1 MNPLRRDGFMN
12 SGSEVKSALP
22 PLLRPLVQ
30 TVVDARVSDSTQLS
44 LPPSLVGTDEE
55 PLLISLL
62 ETYCNN
68 IGYEFMHSCTFEE
81 RQFFVESIEKQSNGM
96 SDDDAQWCYEQVLR
110 AGSWE
115 RVLGQRYPTCRRFSL
130 EGLES
135 AVLALNTI
143 LDTFAAEKGA
153 TTDQPEEKRVVL
165 GSLHRG
171 RVNLLHTVLQRNATS
186 LLSGWDST
194 DGPTYD
200 DINVGHSTD
209 VITRNGHSVHVSLL
223 NMPAHLESQDASIAG
238 KALGHMTIR
247 AMKSNG
253 RAFVN
258 ESIRRS
264 ILSLVVHGDASFC
277 GQGIVAETCQLSTF
291 TNFDC
296 GGTIHVILNN
306 QIGFTTETQQ
316 MRSNRLVTV
325 SDVALGI
332 RAPILH
338 VNGECLQDVWRAARF
353 ATEYRQKFGRD
364 VVLDVWGFRKYGHNE
379 LDEPRITN
387 VNLYQEVDQHI
398 PVADLFAR
406 SLCGPVRDECERI
419 QEQIKFEYQELLTRE
434 RQSDSATNRSDENS
448 MSEES
453 HSGEWVD
460 FMTYPV
466 ASNADTGVEFKDL
479 KLALSTISNVPDGF
493 TLHQAT
499 NRAVSRRIELFEKL
513 DDPNQFDLLQV
524 DWATAELL
532 SLCTLANEGR
542 FCRLSGQDSQRG
554 TFGQRHAV
562 WHDAVT
568 GDTHHALPPSV
579 QVVNSPLS
587 ELGVL
592 GFEHGFSLASPN
604 FLVLWEAQFADFV
617 DNSQVLIDTMISSE
631 KDKFALESNLVLLLP
646 HGYDGMGPE
655 HSSARLERFLTLHT
669 DTPDAEERAH
679 NDLERLQAS
688 NFLVTYPTSPSNY
701 FHLLR
706 RSFTWPFRR
715 PMVVLTPKR
724 TLRLTKATSSVSEF
738 LKDTTTL
745 KAFSPVLD
753 DRRHTKNDSSNV
765 KSIVVCSGELFYD
778 IMKLLEAMPEDDSHN
793 VAVFRLEQLAPFP
806 FRELKTAFDAY
817 PNAQRVV
824 WVQEE
829 PGNMGALRFVAPF
842 LARALPES
850 IVLSNPIARPVSA
863 APATGNPVDHQKS
876 HQNILLSIKDW
887 IQKRSD

>member
-1 MNPLRRDGFMN
+1 MMRVRKDPLTFSGDPKCLVISKIVMIDGTIKRWSDITIMRHQRALGRFIATGSTGRTVTVLTIHVSKHHHRKQRSFAQDTGTENRHHSTQHHHAAGYRARSLLAHEWFRTYGWRLANVNPLRRDGFMN

-30 TVVDARVSDSTQLS
+30 TVVDARVSDATQLS
-44 LPPSLVGTDEE
+44 LPPALVGTDEE

-81 RQFFVESIEKQSNGM
+81 RQFFVESIEKQSNEM
-96 SDDDAQWCYEQVLR
+96 SDDDTQWCYEQVLR

-143 LDTFAAEKGA
+143 LDTFAAEKDA
-153 TTDQPEEKRVVL
+153 TTDQSEEKRVVL

-247 AMKSNG
+247 ALKSNG
-253 RAFVN
+253 SPFVN

-264 ILSLVVHGDASFC
+264 ILPLVVHGDASFC

-306 QIGFTTETQQ
+306 QIGFTSETQQ

-338 VNGECLQDVWRAARF
+338 VNGECLQDVWRAARL

-419 QEQIKFEYQELLTRE
+419 QEQIEFEYQELLTRE
-434 RQSDSATNRSDENS
+434 RQNDSATNRSDEDS

-466 ASNADTGVEFKDL
+466 ASDADTGVELQDL
-479 KLALSTISNVPDGF
+479 KLALSSYFECP
-493 TLHQAT
+493 
-499 NRAVSRRIELFEKL
+499 RRI
-513 DDPNQFDLLQV
+513 
-524 DWATAELL
+524 
-532 SLCTLANEGR
+532 
-542 FCRLSGQDSQRG
+542 
-554 TFGQRHAV
+554 H
-562 WHDAVT
+562 
-568 GDTHHALPPSV
+568 
-579 QVVNSPLS
+579 
-587 ELGVL
+587 
-592 GFEHGFSLASPN
+592 LAS
-604 FLVLWEAQFADFV
+604 
-617 DNSQVLIDTMISSE
+617 
-631 KDKFALESNLVLLLP
+631 SNQ
-646 HGYDGMGPE
+646 
-655 HSSARLERFLTLHT
+655 S
-669 DTPDAEERAH
+669 
-679 NDLERLQAS
+679 
-688 NFLVTYPTSPSNY
+688 
-701 FHLLR
+701 
-706 RSFTWPFRR
+706 
-715 PMVVLTPKR
+715 
-724 TLRLTKATSSVSEF
+724 SSV
-738 LKDTTTL
+738 T
-745 KAFSPVLD
+745 
-753 DRRHTKNDSSNV
+753 SN
-765 KSIVVCSGELFYD
+765 
-778 IMKLLEAMPEDDSHN
+778 
-793 VAVFRLEQLAPFP
+793 
-806 FRELKTAFDAY
+806 
-817 PNAQRVV
+817 
-824 WVQEE
+824 
-829 PGNMGALRFVAPF
+829 
-842 LARALPES
+842 
-850 IVLSNPIARPVSA
+850 
-863 APATGNPVDHQKS
+863 
-876 HQNILLSIKDW
+876 
-887 IQKRSD
+887 